1 MKRYD
6 RKLNYL
12 WILLAILQP
21 LIWTFVQLIFMMNVT
36 IDSRIIMVVFVK
48 FFMLLNNSS
57 FSLQLVT
64 ATPMLLKFVINRWP
78 LLIPTTVFCM
88 TSLLSMHKGWLLHS
102 HLNWANVI
110 LYALGKFTTGMEPW
124 SASTDLNP
132 IKVDLGLST
141 GLIK

>member
-1 MKRYD
+1 MNFVGHFTATNLDFRLINFHD
-6 RKLNYL
+6 ECNNWQQNYHGGVCQ
-12 WILLAILQP
+12 I
-21 LIWTFVQLIFMMNVT
+21 
-36 IDSRIIMVVFVK
+36 

-64 ATPMLLKFVINRWP
+64 ATPMLLKFVMNRWP

-88 TSLLSMHKGWLLHS
+88 ISLLSMHKGWLLHS

-132 IKVDLGLST
+132 IKVDLGLPT